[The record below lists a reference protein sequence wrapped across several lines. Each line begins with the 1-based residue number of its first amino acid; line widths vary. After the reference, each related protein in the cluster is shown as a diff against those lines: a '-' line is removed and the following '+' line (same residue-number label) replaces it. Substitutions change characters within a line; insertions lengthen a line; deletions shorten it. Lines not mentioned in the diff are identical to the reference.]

1 MAKKLFGWLLAV
13 PALLGIGLTSCSSE
27 EPVGKNNNSEK
38 QIVHLSMTASIGN
51 QTRATLTPEGKIL
64 KFKWEKD
71 DQIKIVNAENGEY
84 LGKMDVKEVL
94 SDPTKC
100 KFDGDVSMPSGKV
113 TLNFYYLGKKGVM
126 VANSSNNYIPGDLE
140 MDFSTQQGTAAEL
153 YDYDILCA
161 SKTYE
166 NGVGGGLGSVNFE
179 RNLSYGR
186 FILKYNG
193 EEINVSGKNVTI
205 SANTGNLYNKT
216 SLNFKTQQYS
226 KEEGQIV
233 VTPQENS
240 FYVTFVPTSAVN
252 LKFTVDMGNGEIF
265 EGTKGKELLSD
276 TYYSAAE
283 GAPIVVEMKHVDGRD
298 DQKQFKLIYDQNFR
312 EENVRIS
319 SVADGVTDLSYSFTV
334 SSYEALQYNEKKEG
348 YDFKCWNTK
357 ADGSG
362 DNYEVGSYITLTYNT
377 QLENK
382 GLEQILYAVW
392 EKSTIDYKVTLKY
405 DDDTT
410 KEISNPSKEDEVSVS
425 LPGDGNTN
433 PTKEG
438 YEFLGWKE
446 EGTDGPVSKDSWTLT
461 KDKPQVVLVPA
472 WKENPGIINPG
483 YGSGNWGR

>member
-140 MDFSTQQGTAAEL
+140 MDFSTQQGTPAEL

-319 SVADGVTDLSYSFTV
+319 SVAGGVTNLSYSFTV

-362 DNYEVGSYITLTYNT
+362 DNYEVGSNITLTYNT

-483 YGSGNWGR
+483 YGPGNWGR

>member
-205 SANTGNLYNKT
+205 SANTGNLYKKT

-252 LKFTVDMGNGEIF
+252 LKFTVDMGNEEIF

-298 DQKQFKLIYDQNFR
+298 DQKTFVLHYDQNYR
-312 EENVRIS
+312 
-319 SVADGVTDLSYSFTV
+319 GTDDVVKNSEQSTEAQSYEFTV
-334 SSYEALQYNEKKEG
+334 SSYEDLQFGQTRDG
-348 YDFKCWNTK
+348 YDFKGWNTNE
-357 ADGSG
+357 DGTG
-362 DNYEVGSYITLTYNT
+362 TAYAAGSKITLTYDAT
-377 QLENK
+377 LEGY
-382 GLEQILYAVW
+382 GLEKTLYAVW

-483 YGSGNWGR
+483 YGPGNWGR